1 MIEIKEITITKEET
15 MLILADLIEKSVR
28 KRLKSSVKIHITPN
42 KKLAVKISLYDL
54 TYYKGC
60 CAETIFEIWKISDNT
75 ETFIRDITDYIIN
88 DYTKFITDKF
98 FN

>member
-28 KRLKSSVKIHITPN
+28 KRLKSRVNIHITPD
-42 KKLAVKISLYDL
+42 KQFAVKISLYDL

-60 CAETIFEIWKISDNT
+60 GSKSIYLLWKTSDNT
-75 ETFIRDITDYIIN
+75 ETFIHDITDYIID
-88 DYTKFITDKF
+88 DYTKFITEKF